1 MFSLNRGP
9 INLSEGG
16 WATQEILGH
25 SFGGTNISLALIN
38 VGYIVFLKKIV
49 LLDTFVDMF
58 QMYVLSNSFH
68 A

>member
-9 INLSEGG
+9 INLSDGG

-25 SFGGTNISLALIN
+25 SFGGTNISLSLIN
-38 VGYIVFLKKIV
+38 VGYIVFLKKKIV

-58 QMYVLSNSFH
+58 QMYVLS
-68 A
+68 